1 MSPMRKVN
9 QSIAAVHNRRM
20 VLTLFRRHG
29 ILSQKQLVEFT
40 GLRVSTLSNMVR
52 LLLNK
57 NMLRVVGKKPA
68 TTPGKKQVLMEINPD
83 RGAILGLS
91 VSQECVLAVWCDAAG
106 EVLHRKEISFSCQSE
121 ELPAAL
127 ADVVNTLR
135 EELETPAA
143 PLLGVGIGST
153 GAIDADAGMIL
164 YSTFLGLNH
173 FPLRDLLAA
182 ELDLPVFVEND
193 IRCATLA
200 ELIRRGQDVPSYL
213 LYNLVLLVEEPRNH
227 MVNGGA
233 CWCEQQRIYRGN
245 SHAAGELMA
254 NPFTE
259 EFPELTAA
267 DIEQLA
273 DANPVLPLS
282 DSLKETLQE
291 LANRTARLV
300 DLLDPAEIVLGSNI
314 EWNNRK
320 ATDYLAKLVNRQS
333 LPIPGRAIKISPAL
347 AFSEGVAIGAA
358 AGVIEQLE
366 NQLIEETE

>member
-29 ILSQKQLVEFT
+29 ILSQKQLVEIT

-52 LLLNK
+52 QLLAKDL
-57 NMLRVVGKKPA
+57 LHVVGKKPA
-68 TTPGKKQVLMEINPD
+68 TTPGKKQVLMEINPG

-91 VSQECVLAVWCDAAG
+91 VSQESVLAVWCNSAG
-106 EVLHRKEISFSCQSE
+106 EVLQRQEIPFSVQSE

-127 ADVVNTLR
+127 AKVVASLR
-135 EELETPAA
+135 EEFETPDA
-143 PLLGVGIGST
+143 PLLGVGVGST

-164 YSTFLGLNH
+164 HSTFLGLNH
-173 FPLRDLLAA
+173 FPLRDLLA
-182 ELDLPVFVEND
+182 EKVSLPVFVEND

-200 ELIRRGQDVPSYL
+200 ELIRRGQDVPSYM

-227 MVNGGA
+227 ILNAGA

-245 SHAAGELMA
+245 SHAAGEVMA

-259 EFPELTAA
+259 EFPELTTA

-273 DANPVLPLS
+273 AGHSDEPLS
-282 DSLKETLQE
+282 DSLKHSLQE
-291 LANRTARLV
+291 LASRAARLV

-320 ATDYLAKLVNRQS
+320 ATDYLAKLVSRQS

-347 AFSEGVAIGAA
+347 PFSEGVAIGAA
-358 AGVIEQLE
+358 GGVIELLE
-366 NQLIEETE
+366 NQLIQDED